1 MNATDYEQI
10 IAKAQRNVEQAKYR
24 EAQALLEEVLR
35 QEDWPN
41 LELQAKAFLWLGRVG
56 LHRGDF
62 NKALMHLKTAQRK
75 SLDLSQAKSWV
86 LLESIRVE
94 GILHSEKGNFTDA
107 LDCFKSALEIAKELK
122 IPKSIASCLNNIAL
136 IHQYRGEFEVALD
149 IFDESLTIAVE
160 EAEDKEE
167 SGKVLNNMAEI
178 FAKKGQY
185 DLAYE
190 HYRRSLVLDK
200 ERGDKAGEAIGLN
213 NISEIYKARGDYA
226 KSIEYLQEAYTLT
239 NLIGYKPML
248 GAVLSNLGELHWLE
262 GDLRKATEVLEQG
275 INICNEIGIED
286 ETFWRMKLLLAGVST
301 DRGDFEKAE
310 ALLETCK
317 ALNERIQSTLL
328 AAEIC
333 YGRGYLEAPATGKGN
348 LGHAKQAYNEA
359 LALAESEKLG
369 LTEIWINSSLGLAF
383 TLLGEYLATFE
394 DKFLLDAEQ
403 RLETILI
410 KVKEELQV
418 PILTKVLELQGLL
431 ALAQMK
437 HDEALAIFDEARR
450 LAKSR
455 GLTYLEEKVSERYA
469 KAVQLRDKFHKSQK
483 DADSVENVIQY
494 VKDRVRE
501 VQRMIQTYG
510 GG

>member
-1 MNATDYEQI
+1 MKTADYKQI
-10 IAKAQRNVEQAKYR
+10 IAKAQRNIEQAKYR
-24 EAQALLEEVLR
+24 EAQTLLEEILK

-75 SLDLSQAKSWV
+75 SLELGPSWV

-94 GILHSEKGNFTDA
+94 GILHSEKGNFTIA
-107 LDCFKSALEIAKELK
+107 LDCFKSALEIAKKLK
-122 IPKSIASCLNNIAL
+122 IVKSIAACLNNIAL

-149 IFDESLTIAVE
+149 IFDESLAIAV

-178 FAKKGQY
+178 FAKKGHY

-226 KSIEYLQEAYTLT
+226 KSIEYLQEAY
-239 NLIGYKPML
+239 NLVNETGYKPML

-286 ETFWRMKLLLAGVST
+286 ETFWRMMLLLAGVST
-301 DRGDFEKAE
+301 DRSNFEKAE
-310 ALLETCK
+310 ALLEACK
-317 ALNERIQSTLL
+317 ALNERIQSKLL

-359 LALAESEKLG
+359 LTLAESEELG

-394 DKFLLDAEQ
+394 DKFLLEAEQ
-403 RLETILI
+403 RLGTILI
-410 KVKEELQV
+410 KAKEELQV

-437 HDEALAIFDEARR
+437 HDEALAVFDEARK
-450 LAKSR
+450 LANSR
-455 GLTYLEEKVSERYA
+455 GLTYLADKATEQYE
-469 KAVQLRDKFHKSQK
+469 KAVRLRAKSQK
-483 DADSVENVIQY
+483 IMAKDSDSVDSIIQY

-501 VQRMIQTYG
+501 VQRMVQTYG